1 MTFSSNTFKTM
12 SRGLTGGCAS
22 TDSPPAAIRTLT
34 LSQPATA
41 VLLDS
46 LAAAVKG
53 TAHLPEHTPA
63 LALLFC
69 WLALSL
75 VWTGRCHGAGWAG
88 WEQRFAGAGVGL
100 GAETGLSM
108 AGLGR
113 AGMADAS
120 GDSALC
126 SGRGKGLFRWTG
138 WTLWRLSSPDVS
150 CCRNGRFLET
160 LLCCLSCRTLELF
173 FPALHF

>member
-1 MTFSSNTFKTM
+1 MTFSSNTFRTM

-34 LSQPATA
+34 VSQPATA
-41 VLLDS
+41 ALLDS

-53 TAHLPEHTPA
+53 TAPLPEHTPA

-75 VWTGRCHGAGWAG
+75 VWTGHGHGAGWAG

-113 AGMADAS
+113 AGMAEARLCVRAEGRAFS
-120 GDSALC
+120 GGLVGHWGGCPHQMLAVA
-126 SGRGKGLFRWTG
+126 GKEGS
-138 WTLWRLSSPDVS
+138 WRP
-150 CCRNGRFLET
+150 CCVV
-160 LLCCLSCRTLELF
+160 CLVE
-173 FPALHF
+173 H